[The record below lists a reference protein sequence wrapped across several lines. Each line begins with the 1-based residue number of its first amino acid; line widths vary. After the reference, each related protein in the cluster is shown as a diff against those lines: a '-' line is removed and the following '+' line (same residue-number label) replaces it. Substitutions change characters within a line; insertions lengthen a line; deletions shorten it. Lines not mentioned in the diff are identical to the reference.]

1 MSYNNIQRDKFIP
14 FWHTGNYIHI
24 VHEKIIP
31 VPLTVL
37 GCEKYWNVIFFMN
50 EIVNIIIIIKYIK
63 PHWVASW
70 TFQIK
75 MLPKLKWDTKRRQLW
90 PALASSYIQF
100 CIASSARLMLPGLFF
115 TVWWCMAMN
124 PPSKLQYLQYLKNQN
139 INSSFCNILMTWC
152 SSWLCIY
159 RCTDNIW

>member
-100 CIASSARLMLPGLFF
+100 CIALSARLLLPSSFF
-115 TVWWCMAMN
+115 TVNGHKAV
-124 PPSKLQYLQYLKNQN
+124 K
-139 INSSFCNILMTWC
+139 SSFPFSNKQLNAWWGTKEPICKSG
-152 SSWLCIY
+152 SS
-159 RCTDNIW
+159 DSFVM